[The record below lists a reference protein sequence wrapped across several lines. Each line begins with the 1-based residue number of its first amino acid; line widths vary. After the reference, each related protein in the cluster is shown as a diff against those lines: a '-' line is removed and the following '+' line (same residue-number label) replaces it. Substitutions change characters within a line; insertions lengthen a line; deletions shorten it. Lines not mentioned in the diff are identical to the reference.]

1 MWYLRKSRKWEFV
14 GDCGY
19 FAAVDRGVMG
29 VQGMHP
35 PELIFQCAIGV
46 YLTCNA
52 LNSLTKH

>member
-1 MWYLRKSRKWEFV
+1 M
-14 GDCGY
+14 GNCGN
-19 FAAVDRGVMG
+19 FAAVEGRKIG

-35 PELIFQCAIGV
+35 SESIFQRANGV